1 MSTRRALALAIFVL
15 GVGAAPP
22 AAAEW
27 RRIDSPNFVV
37 IGDVS
42 ARTLRS
48 VAIEFE
54 GFRETLTR
62 VMTERATSTPVPT
75 IVIVFPSD
83 RAFTP
88 FKPLYQGKPVPSA
101 GLFVGRQ
108 DANYIAVVTEGD
120 VDRMRI
126 VFHEYAHLV
135 ISNVM
140 RHVPAWL
147 NEGLAEFYSTYQLR
161 GGREAV
167 LGRVIPLSPAATP
180 GNTFAEA
187 RRSPQRR
194 SPVSPVQRK
203 GSPVGL
209 LRAIVGAHALDSSQP
224 AGQDEGT
231 LFAYLD
237 RVSEGGQPMAAWK
250 EAFGAANVE
259 RELEVYVRQHSFQAV
274 LYTFSEKLARF
285 EATATPLAAADA
297 EVFLAEFLLQMG
309 RQEETAA
316 RLAWTAQAGASCVP
330 HLAQRSGVGERE
342 DCRGGRVSAEVVQGD
357 DRRVTLPEAARI
369 PRS

>member
-42 ARTLRS
+42 ARTWRS

-75 IVIVFPSD
+75 IGIVFPSD

-126 VFHEYAHLV
+126 VFHELQAGEQRLEGV
-135 ISNVM
+135 LAQIECGVEDSALF
-140 RHVPAWL
+140 HVRTAAGGVRVPGRMKTIDFVAFRDDLSSHIGCGPLKPALPVYLTWR
-147 NEGLAEFYSTYQLR
+147 AD
-161 GGREAV
+161 
-167 LGRVIPLSPAATP
+167 PASA
-180 GNTFAEA
+180 
-187 RRSPQRR
+187 
-194 SPVSPVQRK
+194 
-203 GSPVGL
+203 
-209 LRAIVGAHALDSSQP
+209 
-224 AGQDEGT
+224 
-231 LFAYLD
+231 
-237 RVSEGGQPMAAWK
+237 
-250 EAFGAANVE
+250 
-259 RELEVYVRQHSFQAV
+259 
-274 LYTFSEKLARF
+274 SEKLVVA
-285 EATATPLAAADA
+285 
-297 EVFLAEFLLQMG
+297 VEFLPKI
-309 RQEETAA
+309 
-316 RLAWTAQAGASCVP
+316 VP
-330 HLAQRSGVGERE
+330 RMTIGEW
-342 DCRGGRVSAEVVQGD
+342 
-357 DRRVTLPEAARI
+357 
-369 PRS
+369 

>member
-22 AAAEW
+22 AAAERLW
-27 RRIDSPNFVV
+27 IDSPNFVV

-147 NEGLAEFYSTYQLR
+147 NEGLAEFYSTYELR

-167 LGRVIPLSPAATP
+167 LGR
-180 GNTFAEA
+180 
-187 RRSPQRR
+187 
-194 SPVSPVQRK
+194 
-203 GSPVGL
+203 
-209 LRAIVGAHALDSSQP
+209 
-224 AGQDEGT
+224 
-231 LFAYLD
+231 
-237 RVSEGGQPMAAWK
+237 
-250 EAFGAANVE
+250 
-259 RELEVYVRQHSFQAV
+259 
-274 LYTFSEKLARF
+274 
-285 EATATPLAAADA
+285 
-297 EVFLAEFLLQMG
+297 
-309 RQEETAA
+309 
-316 RLAWTAQAGASCVP
+316 
-330 HLAQRSGVGERE
+330 
-342 DCRGGRVSAEVVQGD
+342 
-357 DRRVTLPEAARI
+357 
-369 PRS
+369 